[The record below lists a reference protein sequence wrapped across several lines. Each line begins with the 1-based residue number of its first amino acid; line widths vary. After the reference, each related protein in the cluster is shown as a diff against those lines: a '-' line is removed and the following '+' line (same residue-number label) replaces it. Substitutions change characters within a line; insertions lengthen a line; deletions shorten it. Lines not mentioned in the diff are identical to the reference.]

1 MTNPHIAAVT
11 QALLS
16 ARIAQRPIDPK
27 PLLNALQNAQEAQA
41 VQEQL
46 LEAIATS
53 QRTPAKYWKAGGP
66 SRRGDIAN
74 TALLE
79 AGVWSSPAQAGSHAF
94 NIRLIEIEIAFRTNR
109 TVTPEEAMGMTQ
121 EQGHRL
127 IDALTVSIEIV
138 DSRWDQIED
147 ASPLLKLADMQ
158 SHGALVL
165 GDWIPYDDREAH
177 RDWSKQ
183 RCTVKIGDQKPLEF
197 IGTHSL
203 QDPRWVIPFWVG
215 HATAG
220 NQSLPAGSVVTTG
233 SWCGMPAAK
242 AGDLIIAQFDGIG
255 GASVQL

>member
-11 QALLS
+11 QALVL
-16 ARIAQRPIDPK
+16 ARTTQQPVDPK
-27 PLLNALQNAQEAQA
+27 PLLSALQNAQEAQA
-41 VQEQL
+41 VQEQV
-46 LEAIATS
+46 LEAIAAN

-66 SRRGDIAN
+66 SRLGDIAN
-74 TALLE
+74 TALLDS
-79 AGVWSSPAQAGSHAF
+79 GVWSSPAQASSHAF
-94 NIRLIEIEIAFRTNR
+94 NIRLIEIEIAFKTNR

-138 DSRWDQIED
+138 DSRWDQIDD

-165 GDWIPYDDREAH
+165 GDWIPYSDREVH

-203 QDPRWVIPFWVG
+203 KDPRWVIPFWVR

-220 NQSLPAGSVVTTG
+220 NKSLPAGSVVTTG

-242 AGDLIIAQFDGIG
+242 AGDLVTAQFDGIG
-255 GASVQL
+255 STSVQL